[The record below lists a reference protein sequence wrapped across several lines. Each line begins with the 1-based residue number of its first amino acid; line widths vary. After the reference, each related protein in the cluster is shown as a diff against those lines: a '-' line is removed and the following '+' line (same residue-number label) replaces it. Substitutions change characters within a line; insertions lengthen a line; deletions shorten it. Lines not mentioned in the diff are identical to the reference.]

1 MDPLPAAVSARSSH
15 LRNTKTEPFVHLT
28 RRYFQAAVL
37 LVAAGTAFSH
47 GSWAEELRPV
57 SGGTL
62 NWVYF
67 PDPSAII
74 AINTSSGTGQ
84 TIGTKINEGLLS
96 YAYDLTP
103 RPVLALSWTISPDG
117 MRYTFRLRSGVRW
130 SDGRDFTSADVAFSI
145 LRLKVA
151 HPRGRIT
158 FANVEAVETPDAL
171 TAVIVLAKPAPFLI
185 SALAGAESPI
195 VPKHIYETF
204 KPEEQ
209 PKLSQTIGT
218 GPFLLKEWV
227 PGSHLVFVKNQDY
240 WDAPKPYVDRLVLKV
255 ILDPAARAAALE
267 TGEID
272 IGASPVPYGDIER
285 LKADKKLVVDTTTYA
300 YSGPQQQLFFNFD
313 TGILQNHRVR
323 SAIAHAIDLRALLDV
338 VYFGYGQ
345 ISPSPVSTVL
355 PKFYNPNVK
364 ARPFDLKAAEKL
376 LDEAG
381 LKRDSAGIRAK
392 LRLTQNPFLPASF
405 SDFIRNSL
413 RRVGIDIEVQR
424 FDLATYLNVVYKDRA
439 FDLTIESLSN
449 TFDPTLGVQRAYW
462 SKNFKLGLPFSNAAH
477 YSNPEVDRLLEAAAV
492 EPDEKNRRE
501 IWWKFQEIIHEEVAS
516 VDLIAAAG
524 IIVANRRVKNFAP
537 GAEGLTGSFADLWI
551 DPATGKNQ

>member
-1 MDPLPAAVSARSSH
+1 MR
-15 LRNTKTEPFVHLT
+15 LT
-28 RRYFQAAVL
+28 RRHFQTSMLSA
-37 LVAAGTAFSH
+37 AAGVMFAR
-47 GSWAEELRPV
+47 GSRALEEKPV

-84 TIGTKINEGLLS
+84 TIGSKINEGLLS
-96 YAYDLTP
+96 YDYDLTP
-103 RPVLALSWTISPDG
+103 RPVLATSWSISADG
-117 MRYTFRLRSGVRW
+117 TRYSFRLRPGVRW

-158 FANVEAVETPDAL
+158 FANVEAVETPDPL
-171 TAVIVLAKPAPFLI
+171 TAVIALTKPAPFLI
-185 SALAGAESPI
+185 SALAGAESPM
-195 VPKHIYETF
+195 VPKHVYETF

-209 PKLSQTIGT
+209 PNLAQTIGT
-218 GPFLLKEWV
+218 GPFILKEWV
-227 PGSHLVFVKNQDY
+227 PGSHLVFVRNPDY
-240 WDAPKPYVDRLVLKV
+240 WDAPKPYVDRIVLKV

-272 IGASPVPYGDIER
+272 IGASPVPYGDIDR
-285 LKADKKLVVDTTTYA
+285 LKAEKKLIVDTTTYA
-300 YSGPQQQLFFNFD
+300 YSGPQQQLFFNLD
-313 TGILQNHRVR
+313 DPILRDRRVR
-323 SAIAHAIDLRALLDV
+323 LAFAHAIDLKALLDI

-364 ARPFDLKAAEKL
+364 AWPFDVKAAGQL

-381 LKRDSAGIRAK
+381 LKQDGAGVRTR
-392 LRLTQNPFLPASF
+392 LRLTQNPFLPTSF

-413 RRVGIDIEVQR
+413 RRVGIDIEIQR
-424 FDLATYLNVVYKDRA
+424 FDLATYLNVVYRDRA

-477 YSNPEVDRLLEAAAV
+477 YSNPEVDRLLEAAAI
-492 EPDEKNRRE
+492 EPDETRRRE
-501 IWWKFQEIIHEEVAS
+501 IWWKFQDIIHEDVGA
-516 VDLIAAAG
+516 VDLVAPAG
-524 IIVANRRVKNFAP
+524 VIVANKKVRNFAR

-551 DPATGKNQ
+551 NPRVESER

>member
-1 MDPLPAAVSARSSH
+1 VR
-15 LRNTKTEPFVHLT
+15 LT
-28 RRYFQAAVL
+28 RRHFQTSL
-37 LVAAGTAFSH
+37 LLAAAGTALS
-47 GSWAEELRPV
+47 SRSRALESKPV

-62 NWVYF
+62 NWVFF

-84 TIGTKINEGLLS
+84 TIGSKINEGLLS
-96 YAYDLTP
+96 YDYDLNP
-103 RPVLALSWTISPDG
+103 RPVLATSWDIGADG
-117 MRYTFRLRSGVRW
+117 TRYTFRLRPGVRW
-130 SDGRDFTSADVAFSI
+130 SDGQDFTSADVAFSI
-145 LRLKVA
+145 LRLKIA

-158 FANVEAVETPDAL
+158 FANVETVETPDPL
-171 TAVIVLAKPAPFLI
+171 TAVIVLSKPAPFLI

-195 VPKHIYETF
+195 VPKHIYESF

-209 PKLSQTIGT
+209 PKLAQTIGT
-218 GPFLLKEWV
+218 GPFILKEWV
-227 PGSHLVFVKNQDY
+227 PGSHLVFVRNPDY
-240 WDAPKPYVDRLVLKV
+240 WDAPKPYVDRIVLKV

-272 IGASPVPYGDIER
+272 IGASPVPYGDIDR

-300 YSGPQQQLFFNFD
+300 YSGPQQQMFFNFD
-313 TGILQNHRVR
+313 SKILQDRRVR
-323 SAIAHAIDLRALLDV
+323 LAFAHAIDLKALLNV

-345 ISPSPVSTVL
+345 VSPSPVSTVL
-355 PKFYNPNVK
+355 PKFYNPNIS
-364 ARPFDLKAAEKL
+364 AWPFDVKAAEKL
-376 LDEAG
+376 LDEAD
-381 LKRDSAGIRAK
+381 LKRDGAGIRAK
-392 LRLTQNPFLPASF
+392 LRLTQNPFLPTSF

-413 RRVGIDIEVQR
+413 RRVGIDIEIQR

-477 YSNPEVDRLLEAAAV
+477 YGDPEADRLLEAAAI
-492 EPDEKNRRE
+492 EPDVNKRRE
-501 IWWKFQEIIHEEVAS
+501 LWWKFQEIIHDQVAS
-516 VDLIAAAG
+516 VDLVAPAG
-524 IIVANRRVKNFAP
+524 VIVANRKVKNFAP

-551 DPATGKNQ
+551 DPNTDNNQ

>member
-1 MDPLPAAVSARSSH
+1 MI
-15 LRNTKTEPFVHLT
+15 LT
-28 RRYFQAAVL
+28 RRQVNGATLFA
-37 LVAAGTAFSH
+37 AAGIA
-47 GSWAEELRPV
+47 APRLLKAADRKPV

-67 PDPSAII
+67 PEPSAII

-84 TIGTKINEGLLS
+84 TIGSKVNEGLLS
-96 YAYDLTP
+96 YGYDLTP
-103 RPVLALSWTISPDG
+103 RPVLATSWTISSDG
-117 MRYTFRLRSGVRW
+117 RRYSFRLRPNVKW
-130 SDGRDFTSADVAFSI
+130 SDGRPFTSEDVAFSI

-171 TAVIVLAKPAPFLI
+171 TAEIVLSKPAPYLI

-195 VPKHIYETF
+195 VPKHVYETF

-209 PKLSQTIGT
+209 PKLEQTIGT
-218 GPFLLKEWV
+218 GPFILKEWV
-227 PGSHLVFVKNQDY
+227 PGSHLLFVRNPNY
-240 WDAPKPYVDRLVLKV
+240 WDAPKPYVDRLVMKI

-267 TGEID
+267 AGEID
-272 IGASPVPYGDIER
+272 IGGAPVPYGDIDR
-285 LKADKKLVVDTTTYA
+285 LKANRNLVVDTTTYA

-313 TGILQNHRVR
+313 TKVLQDYKVR
-323 SAIAHAIDLRALLDV
+323 LAFAQAIDLKLLLDT

-355 PKFYNPNVK
+355 TKFYNPNIK
-364 ARPFDLKAAEKL
+364 AWPFDVAAANKL

-381 LKRDSAGIRAK
+381 LKRDASGIRLK
-392 LRLTQNPFLPASF
+392 LRLTQIPFLPSAF

-413 RRVGIDIEVQR
+413 RRVGIDIDIQR

-477 YSNPEVDRLLEAAAV
+477 YDNPQIDRLLEAAAV
-492 EPDEKNRRE
+492 ESDEKKRRE
-501 IWWKFQEIIHEEVAS
+501 LWWKFQEIIHEEVAS
-516 VDLIAAAG
+516 VDLVAAAG
-524 IIVANRRVKNFAP
+524 VIVANKKVKNFAP
-537 GAEGLTGSFADLWI
+537 GAEGITGSFADLWI
-551 DPATGKNQ
+551 DPSA